1 MWIGNLLISAWYCV
15 INSDAKV
22 ELLVNHVIDVIVNI
36 ENLLVSY
43 SGYGKIDLFSYC
55 DSLDSMS

>member
-15 INSDAKV
+15 INSDVKV

-36 ENLLVSY
+36 ENLLVTY
-43 SGYGKIDLFSYC
+43 SCYGKIDLFSYC